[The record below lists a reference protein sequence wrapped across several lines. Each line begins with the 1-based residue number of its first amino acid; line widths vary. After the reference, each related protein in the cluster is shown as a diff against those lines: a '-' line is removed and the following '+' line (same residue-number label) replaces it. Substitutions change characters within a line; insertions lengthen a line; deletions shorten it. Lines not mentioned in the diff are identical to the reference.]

1 MTFTNQPKP
10 IGYSNPTL
18 VQTPGWKLLLREEV
32 FAGFQTPPDPL
43 LAADHGSPP
52 AITTLEIVTDKN
64 NGFQ

>member
-10 IGYSNPTL
+10 ISYSNPTL

-32 FAGFQTPPDPL
+32 FARFQTSLDPL

-52 AITTLEIVTDKN
+52 ERTNLEIVTAIN
-64 NGFQ
+64 NGVP